1 MISKWFAVIL
11 SAVLMLLCIFD
22 IDAADV
28 AIYAGCSIANRLLYP
43 FFHANI
49 LHCLLHVYCL
59 L

>member
-28 AIYAGCSIANRLLYP
+28 AIYAGCGIANRLLYS
-43 FFHANI
+43 FFHTNI
-49 LHCLLHVYCL
+49 LHCVFNV
-59 L
+59 